1 MSRLNT
7 RMRRWGVVLRIAS
20 RDARQSLG
28 RTLTAVFLIS
38 LPIIIAIGA
47 ITFWDVTTSQ
57 RYQAA
62 SWLGHRSDVQA
73 VTLRRSS
80 TAIEQD
86 ITADVLSKTA
96 SDGEVAVTQSTLT
109 DWLPAG
115 DQLIAVDTLY
125 QLHLTTQDGT
135 GYTVDSG
142 TQTATLDAPRV
153 NAGAKSGALAA
164 NHAVISD
171 DVARALK
178 AEVGDTLTLSLTV
191 AKGRGTQALTGSVV
205 IDEIISGTNRAI
217 IGDGT
222 LEINRLAVA
231 GRTQTAW
238 YVTGPAPVTWDHI
251 RQINQS
257 GFSVVSRQVL
267 ADPPDASTL
276 PSQIAQ
282 YEVPQNT
289 RGTNPWQYLLLV
301 AGILLILTEMILLI
315 SPLYTVAQ
323 RSVMRTAA
331 MIVANGGDQSDGRRL
346 TIAHGL
352 IIGLYSGLVSAAL
365 SACGMVGIGIWSGLG
380 IGIVPWWPLALSVL
394 LPILLSLIASVSPAH
409 TSSHINTSAV
419 IGGRVWEPSRLVRR
433 RMFYPLALL
442 AGLPLLGIAAWR
454 GWVLALV
461 VGVGLLEAGL
471 IGSIPYIFTRW
482 RAPNRR
488 ASMSMR
494 LALRDA
500 VRNGHRTFP
509 AMASI
514 LTTVFV
520 ACGLLITLS
529 SSNEAGW
536 NTRPHAGQRGQVFL
550 STVDKTD
557 SVTRTRNLLQSAQ
570 QVVDTER
577 AVTSSAIMNGMAWNS
592 GPGGPETMVE
602 AVSPIDKST
611 LTMRDDMGTMAEIDV
626 AYIVDDGTYLRE
638 AGYLNEDD
646 MVRAIA
652 TLNAGGVLVPDPKL
666 INGAGQ
672 ADLRS
677 LDMSAIA
684 AARAAGASDDNLPDA
699 LVHRTMTFPASPL
712 TRINVMVLS
721 PQASEALGLRA
732 VPLGELLTVEKPVN
746 PVDAPTFQTMIAR
759 QVPGA
764 SAQVIAPT
772 MRSLVLPYVA
782 ALIAVVAAAATV
794 ALVVALSSSDMRPD
808 LDTLDAIGAAPSM
821 RRHVTTW
828 QGVVL
833 ALNAIP
839 TAVLSGLVVGV
850 LAVITFANSGI
861 FPTLTTTLRPIVP
874 WGALLGMLIGMPI
887 LCALV
892 AIILTPRHQKRIRRI
907 N

>member
-1 MSRLNT
+1 M
-7 RMRRWGVVLRIAS
+7 VLRIAS

-28 RTLTAVFLIS
+28 RTSTAVFLIS
-38 LPIIIAIGA
+38 LPIIIAIAA

-57 RYQAA
+57 RYQAS
-62 SWLGHRSDVQA
+62 SWLGHRRDVQA
-73 VTLRRSS
+73 VTLHRSS

-86 ITADVLSKTA
+86 FTADRLSKTA
-96 SDGEVAVTQSTLT
+96 SSDEVSVSMDTLQS
-109 DWLPAG
+109 WLPEG
-115 DQLIAVDTLY
+115 DQLVAVDTLY
-125 QLHLTTQDGT
+125 QLRLETADGT
-135 GYTVDSG
+135 GFTVDNG
-142 TQTATLDAPRV
+142 TQTASLEAPRV
-153 NAGAKSGALAA
+153 NAGSKSGPLAA
-164 NHAVISD
+164 GHAVISE
-171 DVARALK
+171 DVARALSVS
-178 AEVGDTLTLSLTV
+178 VGDSVNLSLTI
-191 AKGRGTQALTGSVV
+191 AKERATQSLKGSVV
-205 IDEIISGTNRAI
+205 IDSIIGGSERAI

-222 LEINRLAVA
+222 LPIDRLAVA

-238 YVTGPAPVTWDHI
+238 FVTGPTPVSWEKI
-251 RQINQS
+251 RELNAS
-257 GFSVVSRQVL
+257 GFSVLSRQVL
-267 ADPPDASTL
+267 ANPPDASAL

-282 YEVPQNT
+282 YEVPQSA
-289 RGTNPWQYLLLV
+289 RSANPWQYLLLV
-301 AGILLILTEMILLI
+301 TGILLILTEMILLI

-331 MIVANGGDQSDGRRL
+331 MIVANGGDRTDGRRL
-346 TIAHGL
+346 TIAHGV
-352 IIGLYSGLVSAAL
+352 IIGLYSAVFSAAF
-365 SACGMVGIGIWSGLG
+365 SAAAMVGIGIWSGLG

-394 LPILLSLIASVSPAH
+394 LPVLLSLMASVSPAH
-409 TSSHINTSAV
+409 TTSHIDTSAV

-433 RMFYPLALL
+433 RMIYPLALL
-442 AGLPLLGIAAWR
+442 AGLPLLGIAAWQ
-454 GWVLALV
+454 GSILALV
-461 VGVGLLEAGL
+461 VGIGLLEAGL

-536 NTRPHAGQRGQVFL
+536 NSRPHVGQRGQVFV
-550 STVDKTD
+550 SIVDRTD
-557 SVTRTRNLLQSAQ
+557 SVKRSRDLMKSA
-570 QVVDTER
+570 VEAVDGQR
-577 AVTSSAIMNGMAWNS
+577 GVSSQATLNGLAWNS
-592 GPGGPETMVE
+592 GPGGPTTMVE
-602 AVSPIDKST
+602 AVHPYNNST
-611 LTMRDDMGTMAEIDV
+611 FTMSTNMGTMAELDV
-626 AYIVDDGTYLRE
+626 AYMVDDGTYLRQ
-638 AGYLNEDD
+638 AGNFSNEDD

-652 TLNAGGVLVPDPKL
+652 TLNAGGVLIPDPEY
-666 INGAGQ
+666 IDGVSQ
-672 ADLRS
+672 VTLRS

-684 AARAAGASDDNLPDA
+684 EAKAAGASDANLPDA
-699 LVHRTMTFPASPL
+699 KVTTVQTFVASPL
-712 TRINVMVLS
+712 TRANVIVLS
-721 PQASEALGLRA
+721 PTAASYLGLQVR
-732 VPLGELLTVEKPVN
+732 PLGELLTVDHPVS
-746 PVDAPTFQTMIAR
+746 PVDAPSFQATIAR

-764 SAQVIAPT
+764 SAQVIVPT
-772 MRSLVLPYVA
+772 MRSLVLPYAA

-794 ALVVALSSSDMRPD
+794 ALVVALSAADMRPD
-808 LDTLDAIGAAPSM
+808 LDTLDAIGAAPAM

-828 QGVVL
+828 QGVIL

-850 LAVITFANSGI
+850 LAVITFANSHV
-861 FPTLTTTLRPIVP
+861 FLTLTTLRPVVP

-892 AIILTPRHQKRIRRI
+892 AIVLTPRHQKRLRRI

>member
-1 MSRLNT
+1 MT
-7 RMRRWGVVLRIAS
+7 
-20 RDARQSLG
+20 
-28 RTLTAVFLIS
+28 
-38 LPIIIAIGA
+38 
-47 ITFWDVTTSQ
+47 
-57 RYQAA
+57 
-62 SWLGHRSDVQA
+62 
-73 VTLRRSS
+73 
-80 TAIEQD
+80 
-86 ITADVLSKTA
+86 
-96 SDGEVAVTQSTLT
+96 VTQSTLT
-109 DWLPAG
+109 NWVPAG

-153 NAGAKSGALAA
+153 NAGGKSGALAA

-191 AKGRGTQALTGSVV
+191 AKDRTTQALTGSVV
-205 IDEIISGTNRAI
+205 IDEIV
-217 IGDGT
+217 GDGT
-222 LEINRLAVA
+222 LEIDRLAGA

-238 YVTGPAPVTWDHI
+238 FVTGPTPVTWDHV

-267 ADPPDASTL
+267 ADPPDVSAL
-276 PSQIAQ
+276 PAQFAQ
-282 YEVPQNT
+282 YEVDQNN
-289 RGTNPWQYLLLV
+289 RATNPWQYLLLV

-352 IIGLYSGLVSAAL
+352 VIGLYSGLVSVAL
-365 SACGMVGIGIWSGLG
+365 SACGMVGIGVWSGLG
-380 IGIVPWWPLALSVL
+380 IGIVPWWPLALSML
-394 LPILLSLIASVSPAH
+394 LPILLSLMASVSPAH
-409 TSSHINTSAV
+409 TSSRINTSAV

-433 RMFYPLALL
+433 RMIYPLALL

-536 NTRPHAGQRGQVFL
+536 NSRPHAGQRGQVFL

-570 QVVDTER
+570 QVVDGER
-577 AVTSSAIMNGMAWNS
+577 TVTSSAIMNGMAWNS

-602 AVSPIDKST
+602 AF
-611 LTMRDDMGTMAEIDV
+611 TMHTEMGTMAEIDV

-652 TLNAGGVLVPDPKL
+652 TLKAGGVLVPDPKL

-684 AARAAGASDDNLPDA
+684 AAKAAGASDDDLPDA
-699 LVHRTMTFPASPL
+699 HVQRTMTFPASPL

-746 PVDAPTFQTMIAR
+746 PVDAPTFQTTIAR

>member
-73 VTLRRSS
+73 VTLHRSS

-86 ITADVLSKTA
+86 ITADFLSKTA
-96 SDGEVAVTQSTLT
+96 SDEEVTVTQSTLT
-109 DWLPAG
+109 NWVPAG

-153 NAGAKSGALAA
+153 NAGGKSGALAA

-191 AKGRGTQALTGSVV
+191 AKDRTTQALTGSVV
-205 IDEIISGTNRAI
+205 IDEIIPGTNRAI

-222 LEINRLAVA
+222 LDINRLAVA

-238 YVTGPAPVTWDHI
+238 FVTGPTPVTWDHI

-267 ADPPDASTL
+267 ADPPDVSAL
-276 PSQIAQ
+276 PAQFTQ
-282 YEVPQNT
+282 YEVAQNS
-289 RGTNPWQYLLLV
+289 RAANPWQYLLLV

-352 IIGLYSGLVSAAL
+352 VIGLYSGLVSAVL

-394 LPILLSLIASVSPAH
+394 LPILLSLMASVSPAH

-433 RMFYPLALL
+433 RMIYPLALL
-442 AGLPLLGIAAWR
+442 AGLPMLGIAAWR

-461 VGVGLLEAGL
+461 IGVGLLEAGL

-520 ACGLLITLS
+520 A
-529 SSNEAGW
+529 W

-570 QVVDTER
+570 QVVDAER
-577 AVTSSAIMNGMAWNS
+577 TVTSSAIMNGMAWNS

-602 AVSPIDKST
+602 AVSPTDKST

-684 AARAAGASDDNLPDA
+684 AAKAAGASDDDLPDA
-699 LVHRTMTFPASPL
+699 LVQRTMTFPASPL

-746 PVDAPTFQTMIAR
+746 PVDAPSFQTTIAR

-808 LDTLDAIGAAPSM
+808 LDTLDAIGAAPAM

-861 FPTLTTTLRPIVP
+861 FPTLTNTLRPIVP

-892 AIILTPRHQKRIRRI
+892 AIVLTPRHQKRIRLI

>member
-1 MSRLNT
+1 M
-7 RMRRWGVVLRIAS
+7 VLRIAS
-20 RDARQSLG
+20 RDARQSFG
-28 RTLTAVFLIS
+28 RTLTAVILIS
-38 LPIIIAIGA
+38 LPIIVAIGS

-57 RYQAA
+57 RYQAS
-62 SWLGHRSDVQA
+62 SWLGHTSDVQA

-80 TAIEQD
+80 TALDQD

-96 SDGEVAVTQSTLT
+96 SDDEIDVTMETLT
-109 DWLPAG
+109 SWVPDG
-115 DQLIAVDTLY
+115 DHLIAVDTLY
-125 QLHLTTQDGT
+125 QLHVTAPDGT
-135 GYTVDSG
+135 GFTVDSG
-142 TQTATLDAPRV
+142 TQTASLDAPRV
-153 NAGAKSGALAA
+153 AAGGQHGGLAA
-164 NHAVISD
+164 NHAVLSD
-171 DVARALK
+171 DVARSLGVQ
-178 AEVGDTLTLSLTV
+178 VGDTVSLTLTV
-191 AKGRGTQALTGSVV
+191 AKERTTQDLEGSAV
-205 IDEIISGTNRAI
+205 IDAIIGGSSRAI

-222 LEINRLAVA
+222 LDIDRLAVA

-238 YVTGPAPVTWDHI
+238 YVTGPVPVSWDKV
-251 RQINQS
+251 REINAS
-257 GFSVVSRQVL
+257 GFSVVSRHVL
-267 ADPPDASTL
+267 ASPPDASVL
-276 PSQIAQ
+276 PAQIAQ
-282 YEVPQNT
+282 YEVPQPSLT
-289 RGTNPWQYLLLV
+289 SNPWQYLLLV

-331 MIVANGGDQSDGRRL
+331 MIVANGGDRSDGRRL

-352 IIGLYSGLVSAAL
+352 VIGAYSAVFSVFLSAAV
-365 SACGMVGIGIWSGLG
+365 MVGVGLWSGLG
-380 IGIVPWWPLALSVL
+380 IGIVPWWPLGLSVL
-394 LPILLSLIASVSPAH
+394 LPILLSLMASVSPAH
-409 TSSHINTSAV
+409 TSSHIDTSAV

-433 RMFYPLALL
+433 RMIYPISLL
-442 AGLPLLGIAAWR
+442 AGLPLLGVAAWR
-454 GWVLALV
+454 GSVLALV
-461 VGVGLLEAGL
+461 LGVALLEIGL

-536 NTRPHAGQRGQVFL
+536 NSRPHAGQRGQVFL
-550 STVDKTD
+550 SAVDKTD

-570 QVVDTER
+570 QVVDGER
-577 AVTSSAIMNGMAWNS
+577 TVTSSAIMNGMAWNS

-602 AVSPIDKST
+602 AVNPIDKST

-684 AARAAGASDDNLPDA
+684 AAKAAGASDDDLPDA
-699 LVHRTMTFPASPL
+699 LVQRTMTFPASPL

-746 PVDAPTFQTMIAR
+746 PVDAPTFQTTIAR

-821 RRHVTTW
+821 RCHVTTW

>member
-38 LPIIIAIGA
+38 LPIIIAIGS

-86 ITADVLSKTA
+86 ITADFLSKTA
-96 SDGEVAVTQSTLT
+96 SDEEVTVTQSTLT
-109 DWLPAG
+109 NWVPAG

-153 NAGAKSGALAA
+153 NASGKSGALAA

-191 AKGRGTQALTGSVV
+191 AKDRTTQNLTGSIV
-205 IDEIISGTNRAI
+205 IDEIIPGTNRAI
-217 IGDGT
+217 IGEGT
-222 LEINRLAVA
+222 LEIDRLVVA

-238 YVTGPAPVTWDHI
+238 FVTGATPVTWDNV

-267 ADPPDASTL
+267 ADPPDASAL
-276 PSQIAQ
+276 PAQFAQ
-282 YEVPQNT
+282 YEVDQNN
-289 RGTNPWQYLLLV
+289 RATNPWQYLLLV
-301 AGILLILTEMILLI
+301 ASILLILTEMILLI

-352 IIGLYSGLVSAAL
+352 VIGLYSGLVSVAL

-394 LPILLSLIASVSPAH
+394 LPILLSLMASVSPAH

-433 RMFYPLALL
+433 RMIYPLALL

-482 RAPNRR
+482 RVPNRR

-536 NTRPHAGQRGQVFL
+536 NSRPHAGQRGQVFL

-557 SVTRTRNLLQSAQ
+557 SVTRTRHLLQSAQ
-570 QVVDTER
+570 QVVDAER
-577 AVTSSAIMNGMAWNS
+577 TVTSSAIMNGMAWNS

-602 AVSPIDKST
+602 AVNPIDKST
-611 LTMRDDMGTMAEIDV
+611 LTMRNDMGTMAEIDV

-684 AARAAGASDDNLPDA
+684 AAKAAGASDDDLPDA
-699 LVHRTMTFPASPL
+699 LVQRTMTFPASPL

-746 PVDAPTFQTMIAR
+746 PVDAPTFQTTIAR

-808 LDTLDAIGAAPSM
+808 LDTLDAIGAVPSM

-892 AIILTPRHQKRIRRI
+892 AIVLTPRHQKRIRRI

>member
-38 LPIIIAIGA
+38 LPIIIAIAA

-57 RYQAA
+57 RYQAS

-73 VTLRRSS
+73 VTLHRSS

-86 ITADVLSKTA
+86 FTVDRLGQGA
-96 SDGEVAVTQSTLT
+96 SNDEVTVSMETLT
-109 DWLPAG
+109 SWVPAG

-125 QLHLTTQDGT
+125 QLRLETADGA
-135 GYTVDSG
+135 GFTVNNG
-142 TQTATLDAPRV
+142 TQTAELEAPRV
-153 NAGAKSGALAA
+153 NAGGKSGPLAA
-164 NHAVISD
+164 GHAVISQ
-171 DVARALK
+171 DVARALSVS
-178 AEVGDTLTLSLTV
+178 VGDSVNLSLTI
-191 AKGRGTQALTGSVV
+191 AKERTTQTLKGSVV
-205 IDEIISGTNRAI
+205 IDAIIGGTERAI

-222 LEINRLAVA
+222 LPIDRLAVA

-238 YVTGPAPVTWDHI
+238 YVIGPEPVTWEKI
-251 RQINQS
+251 REINAS
-257 GFSVVSRQVL
+257 GFSVLSRQVL
-267 ADPPDASTL
+267 ANPPDASVL
-276 PSQIAQ
+276 SSQIAQ
-282 YEVPQNT
+282 YQDSQNT
-289 RGTNPWQYLLLV
+289 RRTNPGQYLLLV
-301 AGILLILTEMILLI
+301 AGILLILTELILLI

-331 MIVANGGDQSDGRRL
+331 MIVANGGDRTDGRRL
-346 TIAHGL
+346 TIAHGV
-352 IIGLYSGLVSAAL
+352 IIGIYSALFSAAL
-365 SACGMVGIGIWSGLG
+365 SAAAMVGIGMWSGLG

-394 LPILLSLIASVSPAH
+394 LPVLLSLMASVSPAH
-409 TSSHINTSAV
+409 TSSHIDTSAV

-433 RMFYPLALL
+433 RMIYPLALL

-454 GWVLALV
+454 GSVLALV
-461 VGVGLLEAGL
+461 IGIGLLEAGL

-520 ACGLLITLS
+520 ACALLITLS

-536 NTRPHAGQRGQVFL
+536 NSRPHVGQRGQIFV
-550 STVDKTD
+550 STLDKTD
-557 SVTRTRNLLQSAQ
+557 SVTRSNTLMRSATQ
-570 QVVDTER
+570 AVDAER
-577 AVTSSAIMNGMAWNS
+577 TVTSEATLRGMAWNS

-602 AVSPIDKST
+602 AVSPITGKT
-611 LTMRDDMGTMAEIDV
+611 FTQRPDMAPMAELDV
-626 AYIVDDGTYLRE
+626 AYIVDDGTYLRQ
-638 AGYLNEDD
+638 AGYLKEAD
-646 MVRAIA
+646 MVRALA
-652 TLNAGGVLVPDPKL
+652 TLNAGGVLVPDPDL

-672 ADLRS
+672 VQLRS
-677 LDMSAIA
+677 LDMADIA
-684 AARAAGASDDNLPDA
+684 AARAQGVSDSALPDA
-699 LVHRTMTFPASPL
+699 RVLRSQTFAASPL
-712 TRINVMVLS
+712 TRVNVMVLS
-721 PQASEALGLRA
+721 PAAATALRLNS
-732 VPLGELLTVEKPVN
+732 VPLGQLLTVKKPVN
-746 PVDAPTFQTMIAR
+746 TVDAPAFQATIAR

-764 SAQVIAPT
+764 SAQVITPT
-772 MRSLVLPYVA
+772 MRSIVLPYVA
-782 ALIAVVAAAATV
+782 ALIAIVAAAATV
-794 ALVVALSSSDMRPD
+794 ALVVALSASDMRPD
-808 LDTLDAIGAAPSM
+808 LDTLDAIGAAPAM

-839 TAVLSGLVVGV
+839 TAVLSGLIVGV
-850 LAVITFANSGI
+850 LAVITLARSGI
-861 FPTLTTTLRPIVP
+861 FGTLVTLTPVIP

-892 AIILTPRHQKRIRRI
+892 AIVLTPRHQNRIRRI

>member
-1 MSRLNT
+1 
-7 RMRRWGVVLRIAS
+7 
-20 RDARQSLG
+20 
-28 RTLTAVFLIS
+28 
-38 LPIIIAIGA
+38 
-47 ITFWDVTTSQ
+47 
-57 RYQAA
+57 
-62 SWLGHRSDVQA
+62 
-73 VTLRRSS
+73 
-80 TAIEQD
+80 
-86 ITADVLSKTA
+86 
-96 SDGEVAVTQSTLT
+96 
-109 DWLPAG
+109 
-115 DQLIAVDTLY
+115 
-125 QLHLTTQDGT
+125 
-135 GYTVDSG
+135 
-142 TQTATLDAPRV
+142 
-153 NAGAKSGALAA
+153 
-164 NHAVISD
+164 
-171 DVARALK
+171 
-178 AEVGDTLTLSLTV
+178 
-191 AKGRGTQALTGSVV
+191 
-205 IDEIISGTNRAI
+205 
-217 IGDGT
+217 
-222 LEINRLAVA
+222 
-231 GRTQTAW
+231 
-238 YVTGPAPVTWDHI
+238 
-251 RQINQS
+251 
-257 GFSVVSRQVL
+257 
-267 ADPPDASTL
+267 
-276 PSQIAQ
+276 
-282 YEVPQNT
+282 
-289 RGTNPWQYLLLV
+289 
-301 AGILLILTEMILLI
+301 MI
-315 SPLYTVAQ
+315 
-323 RSVMRTAA
+323 
-331 MIVANGGDQSDGRRL
+331 
-346 TIAHGL
+346 
-352 IIGLYSGLVSAAL
+352 
-365 SACGMVGIGIWSGLG
+365 
-380 IGIVPWWPLALSVL
+380 
-394 LPILLSLIASVSPAH
+394 
-409 TSSHINTSAV
+409 
-419 IGGRVWEPSRLVRR
+419 
-433 RMFYPLALL
+433 YPLALL

-536 NTRPHAGQRGQVFL
+536 NSRPHAGQRGQVFL

-570 QVVDTER
+570 QVVDAER
-577 AVTSSAIMNGMAWNS
+577 SVTSSAIMNGMAWNS

-602 AVSPIDKST
+602 AVNPTDKS
-611 LTMRDDMGTMAEIDV
+611 L
-626 AYIVDDGTYLRE
+626 
-638 AGYLNEDD
+638 
-646 MVRAIA
+646 
-652 TLNAGGVLVPDPKL
+652 
-666 INGAGQ
+666 
-672 ADLRS
+672 
-677 LDMSAIA
+677 
-684 AARAAGASDDNLPDA
+684 
-699 LVHRTMTFPASPL
+699 F
-712 TRINVMVLS
+712 

-732 VPLGELLTVEKPVN
+732 VPLGELLSVEKPVN
-746 PVDAPTFQTMIAR
+746 PVGAPSFQTAIAR

-808 LDTLDAIGAAPSM
+808 LDTLDAIGAAPTM

-833 ALNAIP
+833 ALNVIP

-850 LAVITFANSGI
+850 LAVITFVNSGI

>member
-1 MSRLNT
+1 
-7 RMRRWGVVLRIAS
+7 
-20 RDARQSLG
+20 
-28 RTLTAVFLIS
+28 
-38 LPIIIAIGA
+38 
-47 ITFWDVTTSQ
+47 
-57 RYQAA
+57 
-62 SWLGHRSDVQA
+62 
-73 VTLRRSS
+73 
-80 TAIEQD
+80 
-86 ITADVLSKTA
+86 
-96 SDGEVAVTQSTLT
+96 
-109 DWLPAG
+109 
-115 DQLIAVDTLY
+115 
-125 QLHLTTQDGT
+125 
-135 GYTVDSG
+135 
-142 TQTATLDAPRV
+142 
-153 NAGAKSGALAA
+153 
-164 NHAVISD
+164 
-171 DVARALK
+171 
-178 AEVGDTLTLSLTV
+178 
-191 AKGRGTQALTGSVV
+191 
-205 IDEIISGTNRAI
+205 
-217 IGDGT
+217 
-222 LEINRLAVA
+222 
-231 GRTQTAW
+231 
-238 YVTGPAPVTWDHI
+238 
-251 RQINQS
+251 
-257 GFSVVSRQVL
+257 
-267 ADPPDASTL
+267 
-276 PSQIAQ
+276 
-282 YEVPQNT
+282 
-289 RGTNPWQYLLLV
+289 
-301 AGILLILTEMILLI
+301 MI
-315 SPLYTVAQ
+315 
-323 RSVMRTAA
+323 
-331 MIVANGGDQSDGRRL
+331 
-346 TIAHGL
+346 
-352 IIGLYSGLVSAAL
+352 
-365 SACGMVGIGIWSGLG
+365 
-380 IGIVPWWPLALSVL
+380 
-394 LPILLSLIASVSPAH
+394 
-409 TSSHINTSAV
+409 
-419 IGGRVWEPSRLVRR
+419 
-433 RMFYPLALL
+433 YPLALL

-454 GWVLALV
+454 GWVIALV

-471 IGSIPYIFTRW
+471 IGSIPYIFIRW

-536 NTRPHAGQRGQVFL
+536 NSRPHAGQRGQVFL

-570 QVVDTER
+570 QVVDAER
-577 AVTSSAIMNGMAWNS
+577 TVTSSAIMNGMAWNS

-602 AVSPIDKST
+602 AVNPTDKST
-611 LTMRDDMGTMAEIDV
+611 LTMRGDMGTMAEIDV

-684 AARAAGASDDNLPDA
+684 AAKAAGASDDDLPDA
-699 LVHRTMTFPASPL
+699 LVQRTMTFPASPL

-732 VPLGELLTVEKPVN
+732 VPLGELLSVEKPVN
-746 PVDAPTFQTMIAR
+746 PVGVPSFQTAIAR

-808 LDTLDAIGAAPSM
+808 LDTLDAIGAAPTM

-833 ALNAIP
+833 ALNVIP

-850 LAVITFANSGI
+850 LAVITFVNSGI